1 MEGQTEIFVLAS
13 PEVEDIL
20 ADNGINFEELLKR
33 EGCAVKEHKGQD
45 PVQLG
50 SGEKDVVTI
59 ILASAALVAALTP
72 ILSKAIQSL
81 TYKDVVVYETVLVP
95 VEDSAGNVVRDSSG
109 QPKMQWIK
117 RSKLL
122 ESTRDKGQQGIKI
135 KALGFEIEIKNT
147 AA

>member
-1 MEGQTEIFVLAS
+1 MEGQTELFVLAS

-20 ADNGINFEELLKR
+20 ADNGINLEDLLKR

-45 PVQLG
+45 PAKLG
-50 SGEKDVVTI
+50 SGEKDVAII

-109 QPKMQWIK
+109 EPKMQWIR

-122 ESTRDKGQQGIKI
+122 ESTRDKGQQEIKI
-135 KALGFEIEIKNT
+135 KALGFEIEITNT